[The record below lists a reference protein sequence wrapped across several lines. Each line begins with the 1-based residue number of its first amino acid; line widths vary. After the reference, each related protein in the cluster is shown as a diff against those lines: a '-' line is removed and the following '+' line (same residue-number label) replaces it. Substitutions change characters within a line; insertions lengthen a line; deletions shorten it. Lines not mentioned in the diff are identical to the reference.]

1 MGPFGRV
8 GPFGAR
14 LNMSSGN
21 KAKATAAKGAAKPAS
36 EAAAAP
42 AEEPPSKK
50 ARYQEEDE
58 KKVHSA
64 QVQLTKVAQGKISK
78 YGSDGQE
85 QAKEGLKIWATLTKE
100 DKLDFAKK
108 VEESK
113 ASKSFSWV
121 RTYVET
127 MRSQKRVAQGVV
139 ENYMTRIFSFTCACT
154 TCMLSALLL

>member
-14 LNMSSGN
+14 LNMSAT

-42 AEEPPSKK
+42 SEEPPSKK

-154 TCMLSALLL
+154 TCVLSALLL